1 MLIVLVIF
9 LIGRYIFYSKLPQR
23 QFQTRIIRKE
33 KESFRV
39 MGAANKVTSYH
50 LTITNDDLQIVKVRV
65 LNPAL
70 FEKINEG
77 ETGTVVLKGNILVS
91 FTKQDYSHM

>member
-1 MLIVLVIF
+1 MIIILIII
-9 LIGRYIFYSKLPQR
+9 LIGTYIFDSKLPRR

-33 KESFRV
+33 KETFRV

-65 LNPAL
+65 FNPAL
-70 FEKINEG
+70 FERINEG
-77 ETGTVVLKGNILVS
+77 ETGTAVLKGNTLVS
-91 FTKQDYSHM
+91 FNKQE